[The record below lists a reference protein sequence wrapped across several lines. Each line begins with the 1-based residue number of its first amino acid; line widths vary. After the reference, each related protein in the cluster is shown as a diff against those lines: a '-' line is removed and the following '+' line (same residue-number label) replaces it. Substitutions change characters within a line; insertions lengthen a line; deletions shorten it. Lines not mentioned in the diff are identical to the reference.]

1 MRKPIPARYRTTNWS
16 SYTALL
22 RKRGSLLIWLDKDM
36 IRRAS
41 HGSSPGRT
49 EGVSG
54 AAIQFCLT
62 ISSGR
67 RPGGGQPV
75 EDGRSDLGSGGVRDA
90 VRRQKI
96 LTVQIRTALKNRLS
110 AFGAAEI
117 VRVA

>member
-49 EGVSG
+49 EVFSG

-75 EDGRSDLGSGGVRDA
+75 ED
-90 VRRQKI
+90 
-96 LTVQIRTALKNRLS
+96 QIRTALKNRLS

>member
-22 RKRGSLLIWLDKDM
+22 RKRGSLLIWLDK
-36 IRRAS
+36 AS

-49 EGVSG
+49 EVFSG